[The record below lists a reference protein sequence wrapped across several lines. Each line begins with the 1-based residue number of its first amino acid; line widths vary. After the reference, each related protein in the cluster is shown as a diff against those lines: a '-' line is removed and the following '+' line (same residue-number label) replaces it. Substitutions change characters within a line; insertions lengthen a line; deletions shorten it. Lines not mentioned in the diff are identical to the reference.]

1 MHIYIYTCEDMC
13 KYVTLYIMVA
23 EITWRICASLVA
35 RGTLVAQFE
44 ETMTHGSPPVPMNF
58 MVFYGK
64 MGKMVIFYGKVL
76 NYHFMTAGISAFLLR
91 DHSNPTYFGGLEL
104 SPHILRSFKA
114 PFCFIELAPGWPEI
128 QTTNFRLGT
137 FAPGTGSRGLVERLT

>member
-1 MHIYIYTCEDMC
+1 MAN
-13 KYVTLYIMVA
+13 LYP
-23 EITWRICASLVA
+23 SLVA

-44 ETMTHGSPPVPMNF
+44 EMMTHGSPPVPMNF

-64 MGKMVIFYGKVL
+64 MGKIVMFYGKVL

-114 PFCFIELAPGWPEI
+114 PFCFIELTPG
-128 QTTNFRLGT
+128 
-137 FAPGTGSRGLVERLT
+137 